1 MDPVNER
8 EVEHGLVEKA
18 RRVLPGGT
26 FGNLPSEVVIREG
39 RGGRVWEE
47 GGGEYVDFLWSGVC
61 LGKAT
66 GFRVN

>member
-8 EVEHGLVEKA
+8 EVERGLVEKA

-39 RGGRVWEE
+39 RGGTGMGRGRPGIRRFPFVWRV
-47 GGGEYVDFLWSGVC
+47 
-61 LGKAT
+61 
-66 GFRVN
+66 FR